1 MERGTL
7 RRGMQGRAAVGTRSE
22 WLTTAIL
29 VVVLLCMYAALLLP
43 DDVISWLL
51 KEERPLEGVGAVGLL
66 AASILC
72 FLLWRHERRTGGP
85 KWLTLAYL
93 ALAIVFFIAFGEE
106 ISWGQR
112 ILGIETPES
121 LEGIND
127 QGETNLHNLSTGKA
141 NQLFQVFWLVMGV
154 LIPLASLYEPAR
166 RRLVRLLPILPVP
179 LALVFLLNQLVIKV
193 ADEIFEAHP
202 SLYDGTKYTV
212 TYGLYEIKESVVQIA
227 FGAGFWLLYRR
238 VRRERKSAAAI

>member
-1 MERGTL
+1 MERGV
-7 RRGMQGRAAVGTRSE
+7 AAAQRSE
-22 WLTTAIL
+22 WITTGVL
-29 VVVLLCMYAALLLP
+29 LVVLLGMYAALLLP

-51 KEERPLEGVGAVGLL
+51 KEERPLEGIGAVGLL
-66 AASILC
+66 AASVLC
-72 FLLWRHERRTGGP
+72 FLLWRHERRNAGP
-85 KWLTLAYL
+85 KWRTLSYL
-93 ALAIVFFIAFGEE
+93 GLAVVFFVAFGEE

-127 QGETNLHNLSTGKA
+127 QGETNLHNLSTSKT
-141 NQLFQVFWLVMGV
+141 NFLFQVFWLVMGV
-154 LIPLASLYEPAR
+154 LIPLASLWEPAR

-179 LALVFLLNQLVIKV
+179 LAIVFLTNQFVIKV

-202 SLYDGTKYTV
+202 GLYDGTKYTV

-227 FGAGFWLLYRR
+227 FAVGFWLLYRAQTR
-238 VRRERKSAAAI
+238 HI